1 MKSYKL
7 TYSAKFEGVHEIPI
21 IDRPSRIIIPASV
34 VPFSNRKRVKSSD
47 NAICFYEK
55 DNLFSEIFSA
65 PAKYLQEF
73 KNFQAVISP
82 DFSMYR
88 DYPLWKQIDA
98 LGRNREIGSFWQR
111 RGVNVIPNIRWGS
124 EDTYTTSVLPEKVAF
139 IGVPKHSIVALGSY
153 GCFKH
158 MEDRYHFQAGL
169 AAMME
174 TLEPEIV
181 LVYGAMPD
189 SIFVAY
195 QMYAK
200 FIQYDNWTKR
210 IHKGGI

>member
-7 TYSAKFEGVHEIPI
+7 TYGARFEGVHEIPI

-47 NAICFYEK
+47 NAICFYEN
-55 DNLFSEIFSA
+55 DNRFSEIFSA

-73 KNFQAVISP
+73 RDFQAVISP
-82 DFSMYR
+82 YFSMYR

-98 LGRNREIGSFWQR
+98 LGRSREIGSFWQR

-139 IGVPKHSIVALGSY
+139 IGVPKHSIVGRT
-153 GCFKH
+153 GITF
-158 MEDRYHFQAGL
+158 RQGL
-169 AAMME
+169 R
-174 TLEPEIV
+174 
-181 LVYGAMPD
+181 
-189 SIFVAY
+189 
-195 QMYAK
+195 Q
-200 FIQYDNWTKR
+200 
-210 IHKGGI
+210 